1 MATSIK
7 YSEYFGFTE
16 EETAEL
22 YERYVSLEETP
33 HFDFESLREWYNG
46 YQTANGDRIFNPR
59 AVICALSSNQ
69 IQSYWTG
76 SGMPRYRDSCRR
88 IYGVVPEMLSW
99 RAPFKLF

>member
-33 HFDFESLREWYNG
+33 HFDFESLR
-46 YQTANGDRIFNPR
+46 
-59 AVICALSSNQ
+59 AV
-69 IQSYWTG
+69 SYTHLPKKPG
-76 SGMPRYRDSCRR
+76 NAG
-88 IYGVVPEMLSW
+88 GGK
-99 RAPFKLF
+99 AGT